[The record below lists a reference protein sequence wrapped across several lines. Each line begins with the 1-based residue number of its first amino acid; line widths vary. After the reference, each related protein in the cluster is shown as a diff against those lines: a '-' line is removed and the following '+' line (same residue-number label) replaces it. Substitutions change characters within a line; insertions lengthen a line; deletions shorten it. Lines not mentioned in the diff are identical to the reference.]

1 MIKQGNTVKV
11 HYTGR
16 LEDNSV
22 FDSSNGKEPIEFQVG
37 SQQVIEGFE
46 SAVMGLTKGEKTTVT
61 IPSDKAY
68 GELRNELIQ
77 QVPRNQ
83 VPQDVQVG
91 VQLQGVNPQ
100 GQPFVVTVTE
110 VNESTVTIDANHPL
124 AGKNLIFD
132 IEVVDFV

>member
-46 SAVMGLTKGEKTTVT
+46 SAVMGLTKGDKTTVT

-110 VNESTVTIDANHPL
+110 VNESSATIDANHPL
-124 AGKNLIFD
+124 AGKTLICD
-132 IEVVDFV
+132 LEVVDFV

>member
-22 FDSSNGKEPIEFQVG
+22 FDSSNDKEPIEFEVG

-46 SAVMGLTKGEKTTVT
+46 SAVMGLTKGDKTTVT

-77 QVPRNQ
+77 EVPRNQ

-91 VQLQGVNPQ
+91 SQLQGVSPQ
-100 GQPFVVTVTE
+100 GQPFTVTVTE
-110 VNESTVTIDANHPL
+110 VTESSVTIDANHPL
-124 AGKNLIFD
+124 AGKSLIFD

>member
-46 SAVMGLTKGEKTTVT
+46 SAVMGLTKGDKTTVT

-110 VNESTVTIDANHPL
+110 VNESSATIDANHPL
-124 AGKNLIFD
+124 AGKTLIFD
-132 IEVVDFV
+132 LEVVDLV

>member
-22 FDSSNGKEPIEFQVG
+22 FDSSNGKEPVEFQVG

-83 VPQDVQVG
+83 VPQDVSVG

-124 AGKNLIFD
+124 AGKNITFE
-132 IEVVDFV
+132 IEVVDIV

>member
-37 SQQVIEGFE
+37 NQQVIEGFE
-46 SAVMGLTKGEKTTVT
+46 SAVMGLTKGDKTTVN

-91 VQLQGVNPQ
+91 AQLQGVNPQ

-110 VNESTVTIDANHPL
+110 VSESTVTIDANHPL

>member
-1 MIKQGNTVKV
+1 
-11 HYTGR
+11 
-16 LEDNSV
+16 
-22 FDSSNGKEPIEFQVG
+22 
-37 SQQVIEGFE
+37 
-46 SAVMGLTKGEKTTVT
+46 MGLTKGDKTTVT

-110 VNESTVTIDANHPL
+110 VNESTATIDANHPL
-124 AGKNLIFD
+124 AGKSLIFD

>member
-22 FDSSNGKEPIEFQVG
+22 FDSSNDKEPIEFEVG

-46 SAVMGLTKGEKTTVT
+46 SAVMGLTKGDKTTVT

-110 VNESTVTIDANHPL
+110 VNESTATIDANHPL
-124 AGKNLIFD
+124 AGKTLIFD
-132 IEVVDFV
+132 LEVVDFV